1 MQPAGSPYILWGPS
15 LKTRSDTN
23 HGPELAIGCF
33 RLEATSSRLTGPAFG
48 LLSVSVSSSPGLEGS
63 VKPPGQ
69 LAPQL
74 LFGAFGGCEKCLQY
88 GSSVLWGTKNKL

>member
-48 LLSVSVSSSPGLEGS
+48 LLSVSVSSSPGHEGS
-63 VKPPGQ
+63 VKTPRPVGPPIVIWD
-69 LAPQL
+69 
-74 LFGAFGGCEKCLQY
+74 FRR
-88 GSSVLWGTKNKL
+88 V